1 MKKINKG
8 IVFSNDIEMILN
20 GQNAFDY
27 QYEAIP
33 SPGFISGIRKDFCEE
48 VNKIFNGNVTIIP
61 EEAMQ
66 EVNRFITGDYPHRN
80 AR

>member
-33 SPGFISGIRKDFCEE
+33 SPGFISGIR
-48 VNKIFNGNVTIIP
+48 G
-61 EEAMQ
+61 
-66 EVNRFITGDYPHRN
+66 
-80 AR
+80 